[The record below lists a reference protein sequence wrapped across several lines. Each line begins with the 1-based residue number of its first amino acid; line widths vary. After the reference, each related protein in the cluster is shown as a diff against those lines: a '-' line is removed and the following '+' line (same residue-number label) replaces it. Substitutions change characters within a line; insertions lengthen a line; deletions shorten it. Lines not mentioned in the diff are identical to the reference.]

1 MTNYEEKKD
10 KVIDKMAET
19 LMKLDEVLE
28 KLEANK
34 EDDKS
39 HRMKEWYEEK
49 KVIHEFKRLLHEI
62 QKYDHY
68 DEKEEA
74 KIDKQF
80 EEYKQLSEAGAY
92 SFAPAFCYTI
102 SKKGRFYAK
111 KRRTNST
118 FFSRCK
124 KSNS

>member
-1 MTNYEEKKD
+1 
-10 KVIDKMAET
+10 
-19 LMKLDEVLE
+19 MKLDEVLE

-80 EEYKQLSEAGAY
+80 EEYK
-92 SFAPAFCYTI
+92 
-102 SKKGRFYAK
+102 
-111 KRRTNST
+111 
-118 FFSRCK
+118 
-124 KSNS
+124 